1 MKFPEIAQEFE
12 DGFTG
17 TDQFKELSRKAFQLM
32 KSDPENAALYYV
44 LGVAAHS
51 YVMRYEDQGV
61 EPERADRA
69 KEVLVGFSKRIVAAL
84 PQDAAQRLQTASS
97 IAIDYEWNVRE
108 F

>member
-1 MKFPEIAQEFE
+1 MKFSEIAQVFE
-12 DGFTG
+12 EGFAG
-17 TDQFKELSRKAFQLM
+17 TDQFKELSKKAFQLM

-44 LGVAAHS
+44 VGVAAHA

-61 EPERADRA
+61 DPELANRA

-84 PQDAAQRLQTASS
+84 PQDASQRLQTASA